1 VRLVAGSQ
9 GEEGGHVFLEVRGRA
24 DGRGERGVDSLVV
37 LNVRSREFLLRGVNL
52 EEFFLALLVAAILRR
67 LLEVGIVKL
76 LRVDLGHVN
85 LFARRDDVTL
95 VDTLDRHAVHPVRTG
110 NEKETGLELLDE
122 HDALTLEV
130 TREED
135 QNLTRGDGRA
145 KLGRLVLDRAL
156 ERLLDVIRRVKGR
169 SLRLL
174 TARAKESKREFAS
187 SVIQFTR
194 LAPLASRPVE
204 QTRDARV
211 PKKPQKERSP
221 ERAKVA
227 SRRVPA
233 RAAVRNPRRE
243 RARWIEWKRMHSIH
257 RFARATPHR
266 RVRRPGP
273 SLCIV
278 RGACDPKTTPASDP

>member
-1 VRLVAGSQ
+1 MRLVARSQ

-37 LNVRSREFLLRGVNL
+37 LNVRSREFLLGGVNL

-76 LRVDLGHVN
+76 LRVNLGHVN

-174 TARAKESKREFAS
+174 TARAKRSKREKSNRQSFGS
-187 SVIQFTR
+187 SVTV
-194 LAPLASRPVE
+194 PLASRPIAE
-204 QTRDARV
+204 RRRAISQMPKN
-211 PKKPQKERSP
+211 PKKS
-221 ERAKVA
+221 VA
-227 SRRVPA
+227 PPNGQSRITPRVSRTTA
-233 RAAVRNPRRE
+233 RNPRRD
-243 RARWIEWKRMHSIH
+243 RARRTEQKHFHSIDAFA
-257 RFARATPHR
+257 FARHR
-266 RVRRPGP
+266 IAACVIRVISP
-273 SLCIV
+273 SFRSV
-278 RGACDPKTTPASDP
+278 RV